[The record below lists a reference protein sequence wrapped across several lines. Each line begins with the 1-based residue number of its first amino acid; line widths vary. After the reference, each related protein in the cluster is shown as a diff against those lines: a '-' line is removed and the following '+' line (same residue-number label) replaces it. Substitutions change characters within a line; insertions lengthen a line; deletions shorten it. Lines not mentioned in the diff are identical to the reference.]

1 MSTTEN
7 NYQETDLG
15 NVSLN
20 PRGEYDPGAS
30 YEYLDTVSYQGGS
43 YTCLAELG
51 TTITGIA
58 PDPGRNT
65 DAWQMLTLPGD
76 LKPEYIAMHD
86 DMVNHARQAE
96 SSRLAAELAQQAAE
110 DAQADIQQLHTDTR
124 QAATEAGQSR
134 DSAAGYAQSADA
146 SRKAAAESEQ
156 NINAQVTDFDTKVS
170 ESVTQAQEEIVTT
183 RQQAIRAVA
192 SQQVTSIQ
200 AVKDQT
206 ASYITEKETSAKTEI
221 GNCTSEKIAEINKK
235 ASEAN
240 TTLANTIAD
249 GTSLKTQLET
259 TISTADTSKKNL
271 DASNTAAG
279 KTQIA
284 LDTSN
289 TTATKTKADL
299 DASNTTASEAKTGL
313 DATNKT
319 AADLVASLGDK
330 ITEGTQVKTDIQ
342 TTGETAMSNLQAEA
356 KKQQEYIKTSIDD
369 TLSISGKAADAA
381 VTGKKID
388 SLKED
393 LSNKITKF
401 YASNQGEIHITDSDN
416 GKIQD
421 MMLYGKSEQ
430 NQYKGINLLPA
441 DISYLETIEVL
452 IPKGTHI
459 FWATDGTPALGG
471 NFRFRNEDSTQETW
485 FGVDAGK
492 TAMTSTINIDAKYID
507 FLISKDQSVKICLG
521 IGDDPVYEPYT
532 GGQPSPSPDYPQE
545 IKSVVNPTVKISSE
559 NETESQTVT
568 LPYTLNA
575 IPVSS
580 DGNVTINGQQYIA
593 DYADVKRGKLVK
605 MVDSSKLDNTQSIM
619 GKTEWLLV
627 EPQEIDLTQEEM
639 QTLKTLATYYP
650 TTNIFINSEQ
660 LDGYT
665 VFNYPISM
673 ENDWNHVKQ
682 QIGDMREDFVNLKE
696 YVKGANLPETWE
708 QVVLAIKSKL
718 YKEMYA
724 VGDKFSN
731 IWKDTNNSNK
741 EYDNPLRINHF
752 EDGLELED
760 GTTVNGMWL
769 QTVYAHLKGVQFSH
783 QQAFYVSGDGMVAG
797 TYCVGFD
804 YTWGDKGYVTKG
816 DYWNFTLTKDVPAGG
831 RLAGFYGAPD
841 QPQTNW
847 RVYVYSADGKTV
859 LETVSAINKGQ
870 EGTLLGVMT
879 AYGDENLNGIQQ
891 MAYGD
896 NRYATSA
903 IRQYLNSD
911 KPKGEWWTAQT
922 KWDIAPD
929 QLSQIDG
936 YLCGMDP
943 ELLAVLKPVKVVTYC
958 NTVTATGQKQV
969 KDITYDKVTLI
980 SLEQM
985 YIEPQAAGEGEA
997 HEYYKELNGT
1007 AKKFQ
1012 WWQTYEILKTFAV
1025 ENPTS
1030 PQYVRLRSAAR
1041 SYACS
1046 TWYVSSSGGVSNYA
1060 ASSAHR
1066 PAPLMFIGAAPSDT
1080 ISAPTDAE
1088 STQEDKSQEAVA

>member
-1 MSTTEN
+1 MSNTVN
-7 NYQETDLG
+7 NYTETDLG
-15 NVSLN
+15 NISLN
-20 PRGEYDPGAS
+20 PRGEYDDSAA
-30 YEYLDTVSYQGGS
+30 YEYLDTVSYRGGS
-43 YTCLAELG
+43 YFCLAELE

-58 PDPGRNT
+58 PDAGRNSEY
-65 DAWQMLTLPGD
+65 WQMIAAPGD
-76 LKPEYIAMHD
+76 MTPEYTAAHNDVIKKA
-86 DMVNHARQAE
+86 VQVE
-96 SSRLAAELAQQAAE
+96 TSRAAVELAQQEIEAVQT
-110 DAQADIQQLHTDTR
+110 DVQQLHSDTV
-124 QAATEAGQSR
+124 QAAQEAENSKN
-134 DSAAGYAQSADA
+134 SAANSAQSAEQ
-146 SRKAAAESEQ
+146 SRKTVSESEQ
-156 NINAQVTDFDTKVS
+156 NINGQIAGFDSRVS
-170 ESVTQAQEEIVTT
+170 EAVEQSKEEINTT
-183 RQQAIRAVA
+183 KQQAINTITKQQTTSVNTVKTEGEKIITRVGNDAKTVADDRATVEEATQTVLNNAQEVARNAQTVA
-192 SQQVTSIQ
+192 SNTEN
-200 AVKDQT
+200 AA
-206 ASYITEKETSAKTEI
+206 ASAESAKTSADNAAQSAKSVEDASKQI
-221 GNCTSEKIAEINKK
+221 EQNKK
-235 ASEAN
+235 
-240 TTLANTIAD
+240 D
-249 GTSLKTQLET
+249 
-259 TISTADTSKKNL
+259 
-271 DASNTAAG
+271 
-279 KTQIA
+279 
-284 LDTSN
+284 
-289 TTATKTKADL
+289 
-299 DASNTTASEAKTGL
+299 
-313 DATNKT
+313 
-319 AADLVASLGDK
+319 V
-330 ITEGTQVKTDIQ
+330 
-342 TTGETAMSNLQAEA
+342 
-356 KKQQEYIKTSIDD
+356 
-369 TLSISGKAADAA
+369 
-381 VTGKKID
+381 D

-1030 PQYVRLRSAAR
+1030 PQLVRLRSAYR
-1041 SYACS
+1041 SYAFY
-1046 TWYVSSSGGVSNYA
+1046 TWLVNSSGSGNRSYA
-1060 ASSAHR
+1060 SYAFR
-1066 PAPLMFIGAAPSDT
+1066 PASLMFIGAAPSDA

-1088 STQEDKSQEAVA
+1088 NTQEENTQEAVA

>member
-1 MSTTEN
+1 MIT
-7 NYQETDLG
+7 TDLG
-15 NVSLN
+15 SVTAYADAVEQGYTGTREEFGQVLANFADSATQVAADRTAVEAAKTSVEEMQSDVTQKQETVTLN
-20 PRGEYDPGAS
+20 MNAAVEAAGNAKQSESNA
-30 YEYLDTVSYQGGS
+30 
-43 YTCLAELG
+43 
-51 TTITGIA
+51 
-58 PDPGRNT
+58 NT
-65 DAWQMLTLPGD
+65 S
-76 LKPEYIAMHD
+76 E
-86 DMVNHARQAE
+86 
-96 SSRLAAELAQQAAE
+96 QAA
-110 DAQADIQQLHTDTR
+110 AQ
-124 QAATEAGQSR
+124 
-134 DSAAGYAQSADA
+134 
-146 SRKAAAESEQ
+146 SEQ
-156 NINAQVTDFDTKVS
+156 NINNTVAAFDSHVEEKKSEAGTAINKVKDAAVKAVTDQQS
-170 ESVTQAQEEIVTT
+170 MSV
-183 RQQAIRAVA
+183 
-192 SQQVTSIQ
+192 Q

-221 GNCTSEKIAEINKK
+221 GNHTSEKIAEINKK

-240 TTLANTIAD
+240 TTLANTITD
-249 GTSLKTQLET
+249 GTSLKTQLEA
-259 TISTADTSKKNL
+259 TISSADTSKKNL

-279 KTQIA
+279 KTKTA
-284 LDTSN
+284 LDVSN

-319 AADLVASLGDK
+319 AADLAASLGDK
-330 ITEGTQVKTDIQ
+330 ITEGTQVKNDIQ
-342 TTGETAMSNLQAEA
+342 TTGETAINNLRTEA
-356 KKQQEYIKTSIDD
+356 AKQQEYIKTSIDD
-369 TLSISGKAADAA
+369 TLLISGKAADAA
-381 VTGKKID
+381 VVGKKTAEL
-388 SLKED
+388 STD
-393 LSNKITKF
+393 L
-401 YASNQGEIHITDSDN
+401 
-416 GKIQD
+416 
-421 MMLYGKSEQ
+421 
-430 NQYKGINLLPA
+430 NL
-441 DISYLETIEVL
+441 
-452 IPKGTHI
+452 
-459 FWATDGTPALGG
+459 
-471 NFRFRNEDSTQETW
+471 
-485 FGVDAGK
+485 
-492 TAMTSTINIDAKYID
+492 
-507 FLISKDQSVKICLG
+507 
-521 IGDDPVYEPYT
+521 
-532 GGQPSPSPDYPQE
+532 
-545 IKSVVNPTVKISSE
+545 
-559 NETESQTVT
+559 
-568 LPYTLNA
+568 
-575 IPVSS
+575 
-580 DGNVTINGQQYIA
+580 
-593 DYADVKRGKLVK
+593 
-605 MVDSSKLDNTQSIM
+605 
-619 GKTEWLLV
+619 
-627 EPQEIDLTQEEM
+627 
-639 QTLKTLATYYP
+639 
-650 TTNIFINSEQ
+650 
-660 LDGYT
+660 
-665 VFNYPISM
+665 
-673 ENDWNHVKQ
+673 
-682 QIGDMREDFVNLKE
+682 LKE
-696 YVKGANLPETWE
+696 YVKGMNLPETWE
-708 QVVLAIKSKL
+708 QVILAIKSKL
-718 YKEMYA
+718 HKEMYA

-760 GTTVNGMWL
+760 GTTVDGMWL
-769 QTVYAHLKGVQFSH
+769 QTVYAHLKGVQFLH

-831 RLAGFYGAPD
+831 KLAGFYGAPD

-847 RVYVYSADGKTV
+847 RVYVYSADGQTV
-859 LETVSAINKGQ
+859 LETVSTVNKGQ
-870 EGTLLGVMT
+870 DGTLLGVMT

-1030 PQYVRLRSAAR
+1030 PQSVRLRSANRSNACNTWNVYSSGYVGSNHA
-1041 SYACS
+1041 SYAI
-1046 TWYVSSSGGVSNYA
+1046 
-1060 ASSAHR
+1060 R

-1088 STQEDKSQEAVA
+1088 STQEDKPQEAVA

>member
-1 MSTTEN
+1 MSNTVN
-7 NYQETDLG
+7 NYTETDLG
-15 NVSLN
+15 NISLN
-20 PRGEYDPGAS
+20 PRGEYDNS
-30 YEYLDTVSYQGGS
+30 VDYEYLDAVSYQGGS
-43 YTCLAELG
+43 YFCLAELE

-58 PDPGRNT
+58 PDAGRNSEH
-65 DAWQMLTLPGD
+65 WQMIAAPGD
-76 LKPEYIAMHD
+76 MTPEYTAAHNDVIKKA
-86 DMVNHARQAE
+86 VQVE
-96 SSRLAAELAQQAAE
+96 TSRAAVELAQQEIEAVQT
-110 DAQADIQQLHTDTR
+110 DVQQLHSDTVQMAQ
-124 QAATEAGQSR
+124 QAENSKN
-134 DSAAGYAQSADA
+134 SAANSAQSAEQ
-146 SRKAAAESEQ
+146 SRKTVSESEQ
-156 NINAQVTDFDTKVS
+156 NINGQITGFDSRVS
-170 ESVTQAQEEIVTT
+170 EAVEQSKEEINTT
-183 RQQAIRAVA
+183 KQQAINTITNQQTTSVNTVKTEGEKIITRVGNDAKTVADDRATVEEATQTVLNNAQEVARNAQTVA
-192 SQQVTSIQ
+192 SNTEN
-200 AVKDQT
+200 AA
-206 ASYITEKETSAKTEI
+206 ASAESAKTSA
-221 GNCTSEKIAEINKK
+221 GNAAQSAKSVEDASKQIEQNKK
-235 ASEAN
+235 
-240 TTLANTIAD
+240 D
-249 GTSLKTQLET
+249 
-259 TISTADTSKKNL
+259 
-271 DASNTAAG
+271 
-279 KTQIA
+279 
-284 LDTSN
+284 
-289 TTATKTKADL
+289 
-299 DASNTTASEAKTGL
+299 
-313 DATNKT
+313 
-319 AADLVASLGDK
+319 V
-330 ITEGTQVKTDIQ
+330 
-342 TTGETAMSNLQAEA
+342 
-356 KKQQEYIKTSIDD
+356 
-369 TLSISGKAADAA
+369 
-381 VTGKKID
+381 D

-401 YASNQGEIHITDSDN
+401 YASNQGETHITDSDN

-430 NQYKGINLLPA
+430 NQYKGINLLPT
-441 DISYLETIEVL
+441 DIGYTETIEVS
-452 IPKGTHI
+452 IPKGTRI

-471 NFRFRNEDSTQETW
+471 NFKFRNEDSTQETW

-507 FLISKDQSVKICLG
+507 FLISKNQSVKICLG

-1030 PQYVRLRSAAR
+1030 PQSVRLRSANR
-1041 SYACS
+1041 SYACN
-1046 TWYVSSSGGVSNYA
+1046 TWYVYSSGGVFNGYA
-1060 ASSAHR
+1060 SYAIR

>member
-1 MSTTEN
+1 MI
-7 NYQETDLG
+7 ETDLG
-15 NVSLN
+15 CVTAYADAVAQGYTGTREEFGQVLANFADSATQVAKDRTVVEAAKTSVEEMQSDVTQKQETVTLN
-20 PRGEYDPGAS
+20 M
-30 YEYLDTVSYQGGS
+30 
-43 YTCLAELG
+43 
-51 TTITGIA
+51 
-58 PDPGRNT
+58 NT
-65 DAWQMLTLPGD
+65 AV
-76 LKPEYIAMHD
+76 E
-86 DMVNHARQAE
+86 
-96 SSRLAAELAQQAAE
+96 AAEKAKQSESNADTSEQAA
-110 DAQADIQQLHTDTR
+110 AQ
-124 QAATEAGQSR
+124 
-134 DSAAGYAQSADA
+134 
-146 SRKAAAESEQ
+146 SEQ
-156 NINAQVTDFDTKVS
+156 NINNTVAAFDSHVEEKKSEAGTAINKVKDAAVKAVTDQQST
-170 ESVTQAQEEIVTT
+170 SV
-183 RQQAIRAVA
+183 
-192 SQQVTSIQ
+192 Q

-221 GNCTSEKIAEINKK
+221 GNHTSEKIAEINKK

-240 TTLANTIAD
+240 TTLANTITD
-249 GTSLKTQLET
+249 GTSLKTQLEA
-259 TISTADTSKKNL
+259 TISSADTSKKNL

-279 KTQIA
+279 KTKTA
-284 LDTSN
+284 LDVSN

-356 KKQQEYIKTSIDD
+356 TKQQEYIKTSIDD

-381 VTGKKID
+381 AVGKKTTEL
-388 SLKED
+388 STD
-393 LSNKITKF
+393 L
-401 YASNQGEIHITDSDN
+401 
-416 GKIQD
+416 
-421 MMLYGKSEQ
+421 
-430 NQYKGINLLPA
+430 NL
-441 DISYLETIEVL
+441 
-452 IPKGTHI
+452 
-459 FWATDGTPALGG
+459 
-471 NFRFRNEDSTQETW
+471 
-485 FGVDAGK
+485 
-492 TAMTSTINIDAKYID
+492 
-507 FLISKDQSVKICLG
+507 
-521 IGDDPVYEPYT
+521 
-532 GGQPSPSPDYPQE
+532 
-545 IKSVVNPTVKISSE
+545 
-559 NETESQTVT
+559 
-568 LPYTLNA
+568 
-575 IPVSS
+575 
-580 DGNVTINGQQYIA
+580 
-593 DYADVKRGKLVK
+593 
-605 MVDSSKLDNTQSIM
+605 
-619 GKTEWLLV
+619 
-627 EPQEIDLTQEEM
+627 
-639 QTLKTLATYYP
+639 
-650 TTNIFINSEQ
+650 
-660 LDGYT
+660 
-665 VFNYPISM
+665 
-673 ENDWNHVKQ
+673 
-682 QIGDMREDFVNLKE
+682 LKE
-696 YVKGANLPETWE
+696 YVKGMNLPETWE

-718 YKEMYA
+718 YKEMYV

-783 QQAFYVSGDGMVAG
+783 QQAFYVSDEGMTAG
-797 TYCVGFD
+797 TYCIGFD
-804 YTWGDKGYVTKG
+804 YTWGSNGYVNKG

-831 RLAGFYGAPD
+831 RLAGCYAAPD
-841 QPQTNW
+841 TDPKNW
-847 RVYVYSADGKTV
+847 RVYVYSADGQTV
-859 LETVSAINKGQ
+859 LETVSTVNKGQ

-922 KWDIAPD
+922 KWDIAPA

-943 ELLAVLKPVKVVTYC
+943 ELLAILQPVKVVTYC

-985 YIEPQAAGEGEA
+985 YIEPQTAGEGET

-1030 PQYVRLRSAAR
+1030 PQGVRLRSANR
-1041 SYACS
+1041 SYAYI
-1046 TWYVSSSGGVSNYA
+1046 TWYVYSSGSVNNNA
-1060 ASSAHR
+1060 ASSAFR
-1066 PAPLMFIGAAPSDT
+1066 PAPLMFIGAAPSDA

-1088 STQEDKSQEAVA
+1088 GAQEDKSQEAVA

>member
-76 LKPEYIAMHD
+76 LKPEYITMHD
-86 DMVNHARQAE
+86 DTVNHARQAE

-156 NINAQVTDFDTKVS
+156 NINAQVTGFDTKVS
-170 ESVTQAQEEIVTT
+170 ESVTQAQEEIATT

-192 SQQVTSIQ
+192 SQQVTSTQ

-206 ASYITEKETSAKTEI
+206 ASYIAEKETSAKTEI
-221 GNCTSEKIAEINKK
+221 GNYTLEKIAEINKK

-279 KTQIA
+279 KTKTA

-381 VTGKKID
+381 VAGKKID
-388 SLKED
+388 SLK
-393 LSNKITKF
+393 
-401 YASNQGEIHITDSDN
+401 
-416 GKIQD
+416 
-421 MMLYGKSEQ
+421 
-430 NQYKGINLLPA
+430 
-441 DISYLETIEVL
+441 
-452 IPKGTHI
+452 
-459 FWATDGTPALGG
+459 
-471 NFRFRNEDSTQETW
+471 
-485 FGVDAGK
+485 
-492 TAMTSTINIDAKYID
+492 
-507 FLISKDQSVKICLG
+507 
-521 IGDDPVYEPYT
+521 
-532 GGQPSPSPDYPQE
+532 
-545 IKSVVNPTVKISSE
+545 
-559 NETESQTVT
+559 
-568 LPYTLNA
+568 
-575 IPVSS
+575 
-580 DGNVTINGQQYIA
+580 
-593 DYADVKRGKLVK
+593 
-605 MVDSSKLDNTQSIM
+605 
-619 GKTEWLLV
+619 
-627 EPQEIDLTQEEM
+627 
-639 QTLKTLATYYP
+639 
-650 TTNIFINSEQ
+650 
-660 LDGYT
+660 
-665 VFNYPISM
+665 
-673 ENDWNHVKQ
+673 
-682 QIGDMREDFVNLKE
+682 EDFVNLKE

-831 RLAGFYGAPD
+831 KLAGFYGAPD

-859 LETVSAINKGQ
+859 LETVSTINKGQ

-1030 PQYVRLRSAAR
+1030 PQYVRLRSANR

-1046 TWYVSSSGGVSNYA
+1046 TWSVHSSGYVSDSGASN
-1060 ASSAHR
+1060 ASR
-1066 PAPLMFIGAAPSDT
+1066 PAPLMFIGAAPSDA

-1088 STQEDKSQEAVA
+1088 NTQEDKTQEAVA

>member
-1 MSTTEN
+1 MSNTVN
-7 NYQETDLG
+7 NYTETDLG
-15 NVSLN
+15 NISLN
-20 PRGEYDPGAS
+20 PRGEYDDSAA
-30 YEYLDTVSYQGGS
+30 YEYLDTVSYRGGS
-43 YTCLAELG
+43 YFCLAELE

-58 PDPGRNT
+58 PDAGRNSEY
-65 DAWQMLTLPGD
+65 WQMIAAPGD
-76 LKPEYIAMHD
+76 MTPEYTAAHNDVIKKA
-86 DMVNHARQAE
+86 VQVE
-96 SSRLAAELAQQAAE
+96 TSRAAVELAQQEIEAVQT
-110 DAQADIQQLHTDTR
+110 DVQQLHSDTV
-124 QAATEAGQSR
+124 QAAQEAENSKN
-134 DSAAGYAQSADA
+134 SAANSAQSAEQ
-146 SRKAAAESEQ
+146 SRKTVSESEQ
-156 NINAQVTDFDTKVS
+156 NINGQIAGFDSRVS
-170 ESVTQAQEEIVTT
+170 EAVEQSKEEINTT
-183 RQQAIRAVA
+183 KQQAINTITKQQTTSVNTVKTEGEKIITRVGNDAKTVADDRATVEEATQTVLNNAQEVARNAQTVA
-192 SQQVTSIQ
+192 SNTEN
-200 AVKDQT
+200 AA
-206 ASYITEKETSAKTEI
+206 ASAESAKTSADNAAQSAKSVEDASKQI
-221 GNCTSEKIAEINKK
+221 EQNKK
-235 ASEAN
+235 
-240 TTLANTIAD
+240 D
-249 GTSLKTQLET
+249 
-259 TISTADTSKKNL
+259 
-271 DASNTAAG
+271 
-279 KTQIA
+279 
-284 LDTSN
+284 
-289 TTATKTKADL
+289 
-299 DASNTTASEAKTGL
+299 
-313 DATNKT
+313 
-319 AADLVASLGDK
+319 V
-330 ITEGTQVKTDIQ
+330 
-342 TTGETAMSNLQAEA
+342 
-356 KKQQEYIKTSIDD
+356 
-369 TLSISGKAADAA
+369 
-381 VTGKKID
+381 D

-1030 PQYVRLRSAAR
+1030 PQLVRLRSAYRGAAF
-1041 SYACS
+1041 YAWTVYS
-1046 TWYVSSSGGVSNYA
+1046 SGYVSGNN
-1060 ASSAHR
+1060 ASSAIR
-1066 PAPLMFIGAAPSDT
+1066 PASLMFIGAAPSDA

-1088 STQEDKSQEAVA
+1088 NTQEENTQEAVA

>member
-1 MSTTEN
+1 MRRYRISNTVN
-7 NYQETDLG
+7 NYTETDLG
-15 NVSLN
+15 NISLN
-20 PRGEYDPGAS
+20 PRGEYDDSAA
-30 YEYLDTVSYQGGS
+30 YEYLDTVSYRGGS
-43 YTCLAELG
+43 YFCLAELE

-58 PDPGRNT
+58 PDAGRNSEY
-65 DAWQMLTLPGD
+65 WQMIAAPGD
-76 LKPEYIAMHD
+76 MTPEYTAAHNDVIKKA
-86 DMVNHARQAE
+86 VQVE
-96 SSRLAAELAQQAAE
+96 TSRAAVELAQQEIEAVQT
-110 DAQADIQQLHTDTR
+110 DVQQLHSDTV
-124 QAATEAGQSR
+124 QAAQEAENSKN
-134 DSAAGYAQSADA
+134 SAANSAQSAEQ
-146 SRKAAAESEQ
+146 SRKTVSESEQ
-156 NINAQVTDFDTKVS
+156 NINGQIAGFDSRVS
-170 ESVTQAQEEIVTT
+170 EAVEQSKEEINTT
-183 RQQAIRAVA
+183 KQQAINTITKQQTTSVNTVKTEGEKIITRVGNDAKTVADDRATVEEATQTVLNNAQEVARNAQTVA
-192 SQQVTSIQ
+192 SNTEN
-200 AVKDQT
+200 AA
-206 ASYITEKETSAKTEI
+206 ASAESAKTSADNAAQSAKSVEDASKQI
-221 GNCTSEKIAEINKK
+221 EQNKK
-235 ASEAN
+235 
-240 TTLANTIAD
+240 D
-249 GTSLKTQLET
+249 
-259 TISTADTSKKNL
+259 
-271 DASNTAAG
+271 
-279 KTQIA
+279 
-284 LDTSN
+284 
-289 TTATKTKADL
+289 
-299 DASNTTASEAKTGL
+299 
-313 DATNKT
+313 
-319 AADLVASLGDK
+319 V
-330 ITEGTQVKTDIQ
+330 
-342 TTGETAMSNLQAEA
+342 
-356 KKQQEYIKTSIDD
+356 
-369 TLSISGKAADAA
+369 
-381 VTGKKID
+381 D

-1030 PQYVRLRSAAR
+1030 PQYVRLRSAHR
-1041 SYACS
+1041 SGAS
-1046 TWYVSSSGGVSNYA
+1046 NTWSVNSSGNVNNDN
-1060 ASSAHR
+1060 ASGAYR
-1066 PAPLMFIGAAPSDT
+1066 PASLMFIGAAPSDA

-1088 STQEDKSQEAVA
+1088 NTQEENTQEAVA

>member
-1 MSTTEN
+1 MSNTVN
-7 NYQETDLG
+7 NYTETDLG
-15 NVSLN
+15 NISLN
-20 PRGEYDPGAS
+20 PRGEYDNS
-30 YEYLDTVSYQGGS
+30 VDYEYLDAVSYQGGS
-43 YTCLAELG
+43 YFCLAELE

-58 PDPGRNT
+58 PDAGRNSEH
-65 DAWQMLTLPGD
+65 WQMIAAPGD
-76 LKPEYIAMHD
+76 MTPEYTAAHNDVIKKA
-86 DMVNHARQAE
+86 VQVE
-96 SSRLAAELAQQAAE
+96 TSRAAVELAQQEIEAVQT
-110 DAQADIQQLHTDTR
+110 DVQQLHSDTVQMAQ
-124 QAATEAGQSR
+124 QAENSKN
-134 DSAAGYAQSADA
+134 SAANSAQSAEQ
-146 SRKAAAESEQ
+146 SRKTVSESEQ
-156 NINAQVTDFDTKVS
+156 NINGQITGFDSRVS
-170 ESVTQAQEEIVTT
+170 EAVEQSKEEINTT
-183 RQQAIRAVA
+183 KQQAINTITNQQTTSVNTVKTEGEKIITRVGNDAKTVADDRATVEEATQTVLNNAQEVARNAQTVA
-192 SQQVTSIQ
+192 SNTEN
-200 AVKDQT
+200 AA
-206 ASYITEKETSAKTEI
+206 ASAESAKTSA
-221 GNCTSEKIAEINKK
+221 GNAAQSAKSVEDASKQIEQNKK
-235 ASEAN
+235 
-240 TTLANTIAD
+240 D
-249 GTSLKTQLET
+249 
-259 TISTADTSKKNL
+259 
-271 DASNTAAG
+271 
-279 KTQIA
+279 
-284 LDTSN
+284 
-289 TTATKTKADL
+289 
-299 DASNTTASEAKTGL
+299 
-313 DATNKT
+313 
-319 AADLVASLGDK
+319 V
-330 ITEGTQVKTDIQ
+330 
-342 TTGETAMSNLQAEA
+342 
-356 KKQQEYIKTSIDD
+356 
-369 TLSISGKAADAA
+369 
-381 VTGKKID
+381 D

-401 YASNQGEIHITDSDN
+401 YASNQGETHITDSDN

-430 NQYKGINLLPA
+430 NQYKGINLLPT
-441 DISYLETIEVL
+441 DIGYTETIEVS
-452 IPKGTHI
+452 IPKGTRI

-471 NFRFRNEDSTQETW
+471 NFKFRNEDSTQETW

-507 FLISKDQSVKICLG
+507 FLISKNQSVKICLG

-1030 PQYVRLRSAAR
+1030 PQSVRLRSANR
-1041 SYACS
+1041 SYACN
-1046 TWYVSSSGGVSNYA
+1046 TWYVYSSGGVFNGYA
-1060 ASSAHR
+1060 SYALR

>member
-1 MSTTEN
+1 MSNTVN
-7 NYQETDLG
+7 NYTETDLG
-15 NVSLN
+15 NISLN
-20 PRGEYDPGAS
+20 PRGEYDDSAA
-30 YEYLDTVSYQGGS
+30 YEYLDTVSYRGGS
-43 YTCLAELG
+43 YFCLAELE

-58 PDPGRNT
+58 PDAGRNSEY
-65 DAWQMLTLPGD
+65 WQMIAAPGD
-76 LKPEYIAMHD
+76 MTPEYTAAHNDVIKKA
-86 DMVNHARQAE
+86 VQVE
-96 SSRLAAELAQQAAE
+96 TSRAAVELAQQEIEAVQT
-110 DAQADIQQLHTDTR
+110 DVQQLHSDTV
-124 QAATEAGQSR
+124 QAAQEAENSKN
-134 DSAAGYAQSADA
+134 SAANSAQSAEQ
-146 SRKAAAESEQ
+146 SRKTVSESEQ
-156 NINAQVTDFDTKVS
+156 NINGQIAGFDSRVS
-170 ESVTQAQEEIVTT
+170 EAVEQSKEEINTT
-183 RQQAIRAVA
+183 KQQAINTITKQQTTSVNTVKTEGEKIITRVGNDAKTVADDRATVEEATQTVLNNAQEVARNAQTVA
-192 SQQVTSIQ
+192 SNTEN
-200 AVKDQT
+200 AA
-206 ASYITEKETSAKTEI
+206 ASAESAKTSADNAAQSAKSVEDASKQI
-221 GNCTSEKIAEINKK
+221 EQNKK
-235 ASEAN
+235 
-240 TTLANTIAD
+240 D
-249 GTSLKTQLET
+249 
-259 TISTADTSKKNL
+259 
-271 DASNTAAG
+271 
-279 KTQIA
+279 
-284 LDTSN
+284 
-289 TTATKTKADL
+289 
-299 DASNTTASEAKTGL
+299 
-313 DATNKT
+313 
-319 AADLVASLGDK
+319 V
-330 ITEGTQVKTDIQ
+330 
-342 TTGETAMSNLQAEA
+342 
-356 KKQQEYIKTSIDD
+356 
-369 TLSISGKAADAA
+369 
-381 VTGKKID
+381 D

-1030 PQYVRLRSAAR
+1030 LQNVRLRSASRGFA
-1041 SYACS
+1041 YN
-1046 TWYVSSSGGVSNYA
+1046 TWNVYSSGYVSSYGASYA
-1060 ASSAHR
+1060 YR
-1066 PAPLMFIGAAPSDT
+1066 PASLMFIGAAPSDA

-1088 STQEDKSQEAVA
+1088 NTQEENTQEAVA

>member
-1 MSTTEN
+1 MSNTVN
-7 NYQETDLG
+7 NYTETDLG
-15 NVSLN
+15 NISLN
-20 PRGEYDPGAS
+20 PRGEYDDSAA
-30 YEYLDTVSYQGGS
+30 YEYLDTVSYRGGS
-43 YTCLAELG
+43 YFCLAELE

-58 PDPGRNT
+58 PDAGRNSEY
-65 DAWQMLTLPGD
+65 WQMIAAPGD
-76 LKPEYIAMHD
+76 MTPEYTAAHNDVIKKA
-86 DMVNHARQAE
+86 VQVE
-96 SSRLAAELAQQAAE
+96 TSRAAVELAQQEIEAVQT
-110 DAQADIQQLHTDTR
+110 DVQQLHSDTV
-124 QAATEAGQSR
+124 QAAQEAENSKN
-134 DSAAGYAQSADA
+134 SAANSAQSAEQ
-146 SRKAAAESEQ
+146 SRKTVSESEQ
-156 NINAQVTDFDTKVS
+156 NINGQIAGFDSRVS
-170 ESVTQAQEEIVTT
+170 EAVEQSKEEINTT
-183 RQQAIRAVA
+183 KQQAINTITKQQTTSVNTVKTEGEKIITRVGNDAKTVADDRATVEEATQTVLNNAQEVARNAQTVA
-192 SQQVTSIQ
+192 SNTEN
-200 AVKDQT
+200 AA
-206 ASYITEKETSAKTEI
+206 ASAESAKTSADNAAQSAKSVEDASKQI
-221 GNCTSEKIAEINKK
+221 EQNKK
-235 ASEAN
+235 
-240 TTLANTIAD
+240 D
-249 GTSLKTQLET
+249 
-259 TISTADTSKKNL
+259 
-271 DASNTAAG
+271 
-279 KTQIA
+279 
-284 LDTSN
+284 
-289 TTATKTKADL
+289 
-299 DASNTTASEAKTGL
+299 
-313 DATNKT
+313 
-319 AADLVASLGDK
+319 V
-330 ITEGTQVKTDIQ
+330 
-342 TTGETAMSNLQAEA
+342 
-356 KKQQEYIKTSIDD
+356 
-369 TLSISGKAADAA
+369 
-381 VTGKKID
+381 D

-1030 PQYVRLRSAAR
+1030 PQYVRLRSAYRTNAYGAWYVFSSGSVSNGGAA
-1041 SYACS
+1041 SYA
-1046 TWYVSSSGGVSNYA
+1046 Y
-1060 ASSAHR
+1060 R
-1066 PAPLMFIGAAPSDT
+1066 PASLMFIGAAPSDA

-1088 STQEDKSQEAVA
+1088 NTQEENTQEAVA

>member
-1 MSTTEN
+1 MSNTVN
-7 NYQETDLG
+7 NYTETDLG
-15 NVSLN
+15 NISLN
-20 PRGEYDPGAS
+20 PRGEYDDSAA
-30 YEYLDTVSYQGGS
+30 YEYLDTVSYRGGS
-43 YTCLAELG
+43 YFCLAELE

-58 PDPGRNT
+58 PDAGRNSEY
-65 DAWQMLTLPGD
+65 WQMIAAPGD
-76 LKPEYIAMHD
+76 MTPEYTAAHNDVIKKA
-86 DMVNHARQAE
+86 VQVE
-96 SSRLAAELAQQAAE
+96 TSRAAVELAQQEIEAVQT
-110 DAQADIQQLHTDTR
+110 DVQQLHSDTV
-124 QAATEAGQSR
+124 QAAQEAENSKN
-134 DSAAGYAQSADA
+134 SAANSAQSAEQ
-146 SRKAAAESEQ
+146 SRKTVSESEQ
-156 NINAQVTDFDTKVS
+156 NINGQIAGFDSRVS
-170 ESVTQAQEEIVTT
+170 EAVEQSKEEINTT
-183 RQQAIRAVA
+183 KQQAINTITKQQTTSVNTVKTEGEKIITRVGNDAKTVADDRATVEEATQTVLNNAQEVARNAQTVA
-192 SQQVTSIQ
+192 SNTEN
-200 AVKDQT
+200 AA
-206 ASYITEKETSAKTEI
+206 ASAESAKTSADNAAQSAKSVEDASKQI
-221 GNCTSEKIAEINKK
+221 EQNKK
-235 ASEAN
+235 
-240 TTLANTIAD
+240 D
-249 GTSLKTQLET
+249 
-259 TISTADTSKKNL
+259 
-271 DASNTAAG
+271 
-279 KTQIA
+279 
-284 LDTSN
+284 
-289 TTATKTKADL
+289 
-299 DASNTTASEAKTGL
+299 
-313 DATNKT
+313 
-319 AADLVASLGDK
+319 V
-330 ITEGTQVKTDIQ
+330 
-342 TTGETAMSNLQAEA
+342 
-356 KKQQEYIKTSIDD
+356 
-369 TLSISGKAADAA
+369 
-381 VTGKKID
+381 D

-593 DYADVKRGKLVK
+593 DYVDVKRGKLVK

-1030 PQYVRLRSAAR
+1030 PQYVRLRSANRSTACYAWTVYSSGYVSY
-1041 SYACS
+1041 SYAS
-1046 TWYVSSSGGVSNYA
+1046 TA
-1060 ASSAHR
+1060 IR
-1066 PAPLMFIGAAPSDT
+1066 PASLMFIGAAPSDA

-1088 STQEDKSQEAVA
+1088 NTQEENTQEAVA

>member
-1 MSTTEN
+1 MSNTVN
-7 NYQETDLG
+7 NYTETDLG
-15 NVSLN
+15 NISLN
-20 PRGEYDPGAS
+20 PRGEYDDSAA
-30 YEYLDTVSYQGGS
+30 YEYLDTVSYRGGS
-43 YTCLAELG
+43 YFCLAELE

-58 PDPGRNT
+58 PDAGRNSEY
-65 DAWQMLTLPGD
+65 WQMIAAPGD
-76 LKPEYIAMHD
+76 MTPEYTAAHNDVIKKA
-86 DMVNHARQAE
+86 VQVE
-96 SSRLAAELAQQAAE
+96 TSRAAVELAQQEIEAVQT
-110 DAQADIQQLHTDTR
+110 DVQQLHSDTV
-124 QAATEAGQSR
+124 QAAQEAENSKN
-134 DSAAGYAQSADA
+134 SAANSAQSAEQ
-146 SRKAAAESEQ
+146 SRKTVSESEQ
-156 NINAQVTDFDTKVS
+156 NINGQIAGFDSRVS
-170 ESVTQAQEEIVTT
+170 EAVEQSKEEINTT
-183 RQQAIRAVA
+183 KQQAINTITKQQTTSVNTVKTEGEKIITRVGNDAKTVADDRATVEEATQTVLNNAQEVARNAQTVA
-192 SQQVTSIQ
+192 SNTENA
-200 AVKDQT
+200 AVS
-206 ASYITEKETSAKTEI
+206 AESAKTSADNAAQSAKSVEDASKQI
-221 GNCTSEKIAEINKK
+221 EQNKK
-235 ASEAN
+235 
-240 TTLANTIAD
+240 D
-249 GTSLKTQLET
+249 
-259 TISTADTSKKNL
+259 
-271 DASNTAAG
+271 
-279 KTQIA
+279 
-284 LDTSN
+284 
-289 TTATKTKADL
+289 
-299 DASNTTASEAKTGL
+299 
-313 DATNKT
+313 
-319 AADLVASLGDK
+319 V
-330 ITEGTQVKTDIQ
+330 
-342 TTGETAMSNLQAEA
+342 
-356 KKQQEYIKTSIDD
+356 
-369 TLSISGKAADAA
+369 
-381 VTGKKID
+381 D

-1030 PQYVRLRSAAR
+1030 PQHVRLRSAYR
-1041 SYACS
+1041 SNACG
-1046 TWYVSSSGGVSNYA
+1046 TWYVSSSGSVHS
-1060 ASSAHR
+1060 SSASTAAR
-1066 PAPLMFIGAAPSDT
+1066 PASLMFIGAAPSDA

-1088 STQEDKSQEAVA
+1088 NTQEENTQEAVA